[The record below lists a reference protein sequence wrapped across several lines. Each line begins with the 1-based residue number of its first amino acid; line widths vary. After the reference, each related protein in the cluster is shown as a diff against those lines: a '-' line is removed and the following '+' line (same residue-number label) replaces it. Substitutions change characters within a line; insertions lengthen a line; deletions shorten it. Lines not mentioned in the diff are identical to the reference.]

1 MFLLQS
7 CCGTEFF
14 HTFAESGLYVLMIDD
29 WKV

>member
-14 HTFAESGLYVLMIDD
+14 HTFAKGVLCVLMFDD
-29 WKV
+29 GKV